1 MIWDFIIP
9 FIAIAF
15 AELGDKSQLIIM
27 FLASKTRKWF
37 MVLLGAMIAFFII
50 DGAAILFGRYMSHL
64 VPYYILSTIAGIIF
78 IAFGIFMLVR
88 KVRKYKKMSLRNPL
102 ISTFGFVFL
111 AELGDKTQ
119 ITSGLFAMVY
129 NPWMVFVGVMLA
141 LLLLS
146 LVAVYVGAF
155 ISEKV
160 NRRALSIISGLAFIL
175 IGLSMIK
182 I

>member
-1 MIWDFIIP
+1 MVWDFIIP

-15 AELGDKSQLIIM
+15 AELGDKSQLIIL
-27 FLASKTRKWF
+27 FLASKTKRWF
-37 MVLLGAMIAFFII
+37 MVVLGAMIAFFII
-50 DGAAILFGRYMSHL
+50 DGAAILFGRYLSHL
-64 VPYYILSTIAGIIF
+64 VPQYILGTIAGIIF

-88 KVRKYKKMSLRNPL
+88 KVKKHKKMALRSPL

-119 ITSGLFAMVY
+119 IASGLFAMVY
-129 NPWMVFVGVMLA
+129 NPWLVFVGVMLA

-146 LVAVYVGAF
+146 LVAVYVGEF

-160 NRRALSIISGLAFIL
+160 NPRALSIISGMVFVL

>member
-1 MIWDFIIP
+1 
-9 FIAIAF
+9 
-15 AELGDKSQLIIM
+15 M
-27 FLASKTRKWF
+27 FLASKTKKWF
-37 MVLLGAMIAFFII
+37 MVVVGAMMAFLVI

-64 VPYYILSTIAGIIF
+64 VPGYILSTIAGIIF
-78 IAFGIFMLVR
+78 IAFGIFMVVR
-88 KVRKYKKMSLRNPL
+88 KVRKHKRLVLRNPL
-102 ISTFGFVFL
+102 VSTFGFVFL

-129 NPWMVFVGVMLA
+129 NPWLVFVGVMLA

-146 LVAVYVGAF
+146 LIAVYVGEF

-160 NRRALSIISGLAFIL
+160 NRRSLSIISGLAFIL